1 MRSIKFSSRV
11 GKNVDD
17 LENLIFSS
25 RIEISS
31 WVSETELKF
40 WHVIEMSF
48 QRGVYCLAEMNFQL
62 GIPSWDFNPGWIF
75 HIISPLVP
83 STILHVFSYMLASTI
98 LHKIFTCLFLWW
110 RHQELNGL
118 NELKFLSNINSVRY
132 KHSKSQENLSVWY
145 VWKKIYQ
152 DKFS

>member
-17 LENLIFSS
+17 LENLIFSC

-31 WVSETELKF
+31 RVSETELKF
-40 WHVIEMSF
+40 
-48 QRGVYCLAEMNFQL
+48 QRGVYWGVYCLAEMNFQL
-62 GIPSWDFNPGWIF
+62 GMPSWDFNPGWKF
-75 HIISPLVP
+75 PYNQPLSSFNNSPCFF
-83 STILHVFSYMLASTI
+83 LHVSTI
-98 LHKIFTCLFLWW
+98 LHKIFTCLFPWW

-145 VWKKIYQ
+145 VWKKICQ